1 MSTREREQAL
11 AVRRVAVF
19 THRVPEVTA
28 NIVRDLAAAA
38 ERHGVELL
46 LDADEAMKHKLDS
59 DAVRIGEPGEDGDK
73 PDLCIVLGGDGTT
86 LRTLRAQAG
95 SGVPV
100 FSVNCGRVGFLA
112 TVDRADAQ
120 DGLERALTGQFD
132 VIRLPALLLGAGA
145 DQEFAINDV
154 SFQRGAHT
162 NTAYLSFSLAG
173 EEVGR
178 APCDGLIAATPTGS
192 TAYNL
197 SSGGPILAWD
207 LKGYVIGMVAP
218 HALNVR
224 SVVAAPEDVLRVVN
238 EGADKVS
245 VVIDGMPAG
254 ELEPGAAR
262 EVRFYPDAVSL
273 AQLPGSTFYGRFREK
288 LRLLTGGS

>member
-1 MSTREREQAL
+1 MSTREREHAL

-59 DAVRIGEPGEDGDK
+59 DAVRIGAPGEDGDK

-120 DGLERALTGQFD
+120 DGLERALTGRFD

-197 SSGGPILAWD
+197 SVGGPILAWD

-224 SVVAAPEDVLRVVN
+224 SLVAAPEDVLRVVN

-254 ELEPGAAR
+254 ELGPGAAR
-262 EVRFYPDAVSL
+262 EVRFYPDVVSL